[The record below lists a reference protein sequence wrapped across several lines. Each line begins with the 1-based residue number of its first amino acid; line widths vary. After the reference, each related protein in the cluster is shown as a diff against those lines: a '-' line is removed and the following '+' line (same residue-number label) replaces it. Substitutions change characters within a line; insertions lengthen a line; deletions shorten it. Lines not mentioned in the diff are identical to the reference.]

1 MRFIRHFK
9 VNITLDIK
17 KIIMK
22 KILPFLLFFMMALSH
37 NNMAQVAD
45 TFLLNENFDRN
56 KMGWIEEFTDAHYT
70 GIKEGFLYIVSKDTS
85 KLQTSNGPQNIS
97 FLWDVPNA
105 YEITAAIYPLQLNA
119 GASYGIIIS
128 SSTLTY
134 KFCYT
139 ADALA
144 ELTENDYN
152 KEEAIYVFS
161 KKHTDIIKVT
171 TDAVIFKI
179 KITERKFIFYLNDK
193 KISEGEFNAKAW
205 DGIRLFVTS
214 GSSIKADYLKI
225 KKD

>member
-1 MRFIRHFK
+1 
-9 VNITLDIK
+9 
-17 KIIMK
+17 MK
-22 KILPFLLFFMMALSH
+22 KILPVLFLMMATCSK
-37 NNMAQVAD
+37 NYAQVAD

-70 GIKEGFLYIVSKDTS
+70 GIKDGFLYIVSKDTT

-97 FLWDVPNA
+97 FLWDVPHA
-105 YEITAAIYPLQLNA
+105 YEITTAVYPLNAIA
-119 GASYGIIIS
+119 GACYGLIIS

-134 KFCYT
+134 KFSYSP
-139 ADALA
+139 DDGLA

-152 KEEAIYVFS
+152 KEEEIYVFS
-161 KKHTDIIKVT
+161 KKQTGIIKVK
-171 TDAVIFKI
+171 TDPVIFKI
-179 KITERKFIFYLNDK
+179 KIAERKFIFFINDK

-225 KKD
+225 KKE